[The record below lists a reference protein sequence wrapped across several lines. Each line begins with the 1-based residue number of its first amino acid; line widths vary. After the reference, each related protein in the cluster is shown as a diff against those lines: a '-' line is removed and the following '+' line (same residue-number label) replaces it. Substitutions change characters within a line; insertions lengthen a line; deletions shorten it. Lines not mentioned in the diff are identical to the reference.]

1 LIYLDSSALV
11 KLAITEP
18 ESAVLARWL
27 AEQPNLVRVSSS
39 LIRVEVP
46 RAIWRAEPA
55 ALQEAYQVIRRV
67 NEVRLTDD
75 VLSRAARLRPAALR
89 GFDAVHLASALAI
102 GPHLDAFV
110 AYDKRLLKAAEAA
123 GMRTASPR

>member
-18 ESAVLARWL
+18 ESVVLGRWL

-67 NEVRLTDD
+67 REVRLTDD

-89 GFDAVHLASALAI
+89 TFDAVHLASALAI

-110 AYDKRLLKAAEAA
+110 TYDKRLLMAADAA
-123 GMRTASPR
+123 GIPTASPG

>member
-27 AEQPNLVRVSSS
+27 AEQPNLIRVSSS

-55 ALQEAYQVIRRV
+55 ALQEAYQVIRRTR
-67 NEVRLTDD
+67 EVRLTDD
-75 VLSRAARLRPAALR
+75 LLARAARLRPAALR
-89 GFDAVHLASALAI
+89 AFDAVHLASALAI
-102 GPHLDAFV
+102 RPHLDTFV
-110 AYDKRLLKAAEAA
+110 SYDKKLLMAAAA
-123 GMRTASPR
+123 VGIRTASPG